1 MMRKKQAGFTLME
14 TMVSLV
20 VLLGVSAI
28 VMSGMVQMMY
38 TQGTIANRTEMHT
51 SVRSATEL
59 LQQEIGQAGR
69 ISLPTPPP
77 ATAWAMVASNPA
89 AIVNPLTGIIT
100 VQATFNVVDG
110 AGNPVLFEGE
120 WVTVEPGQTLALCP
134 ACGRETVQLTCALG
148 PGNCPNPSNTW
159 NVTFIY
165 NHVPIAIPGTGTV
178 GVQ

>member
-59 LQQEIGQAGR
+59 QQEIGQAGKV
-69 ISLPTPPP
+69 SLPPPP
-77 ATAWAMVASNPA
+77 AGTAWAMVGPAPAGVVVNPA
-89 AIVNPLTGIIT
+89 TGIIT
-100 VQATFNVVDG
+100 LNVTFNVVDS

-120 WVTVEPGQTLALCP
+120 WVTVEAGQTLALCP
-134 ACGRETVQLTCALG
+134 TCGRETV
-148 PGNCPNPSNTW
+148 
-159 NVTFIY
+159 
-165 NHVPIAIPGTGTV
+165 
-178 GVQ
+178 